1 MKNHSQSIPQ
11 STRRTFLSQSARAIA
26 LVGLAGQAAKTNS
39 QGSDKNFGEFSTGFR
54 QTRDLA
60 VGADERIYIAGDK
73 GVVTFDF
80 KGNRLAELQVNQPPR
95 SVVEQSDGRLVV
107 ALKDQIVWF
116 SSEGEQQKT
125 SLRLGRETALTKLA
139 ISETGSIFAA
149 DGGTRSI
156 WILDREGEVKGRIE
170 AGQGQGFA
178 VPKAFFPITWANGQ
192 LIVGHPGRHRIE
204 HYTGSGELV
213 SKWGNRSRDLK
224 GFAGCCNP
232 VGVAVTPK
240 GEFVTVERGQPRL
253 KLFDR
258 EGQFKT
264 LIAGPERFDLKKH
277 DHTSD
282 DLFSCQHGGIDV
294 AVTAKGRIVTLEHDT
309 ARVRIFETA

>member
-1 MKNHSQSIPQ
+1 MKKKRNSIPQ
-11 STRRTFLSQSARAIA
+11 STRRAFLTQGARAIA
-26 LVGLAGQAAKTNS
+26 IVGIAGKAGKTVA
-39 QGSDKNFGEFSTGFR
+39 QTADGQTGEFATGFL

-60 VGADERIYIAGDK
+60 VGTDERIHIAGDE
-73 GVVTFDF
+73 VVATFDSR
-80 KGNRLAELQVNQPPR
+80 GNRLAEIHVNRPPR
-95 SVVEQSDGRLVV
+95 SVVEQCDGRLVV

-116 SSEGEQQKT
+116 SLDGEEQKT
-125 SLRLGRETALTKLA
+125 SLSLGRQTALTKLA
-139 ISETGSIFAA
+139 VSETGAVYAA

-156 WILDREGEVKGRIE
+156 WILDLEGEVQGRIE

-178 VPKAFFPITWANGQ
+178 VPKAFFPITWANGY

-204 HYTGSGELV
+204 RYTSSGELV

-232 VGVAVTPK
+232 VGVAVTPG
-240 GEFVTVERGQPRL
+240 GEFVTAERGQPRL

-258 EGQFKT
+258 EGKFKA
-264 LIAGPERFDLKKH
+264 LIAGPERFDLKNH
-277 DHTSD
+277 DNASD

-294 AVTAKGRIVTLEHDT
+294 AVTASGRIFTLEHDT